1 MNPRVGCGGIEVG
14 FLNGFISV
22 KAAMTLQFVKVECTT
37 AEGWG
42 NFLSPIWC
50 AALYFLNAKPCS
62 STALVSAA
70 VAVQ

>member
-37 AEGWG
+37 AEGG
-42 NFLSPIWC
+42 ELPFSNMVC
-50 AALYFLNAKPCS
+50 NVVFLNAKPCS
-62 STALVSAA
+62 STALISAA
-70 VAVQ
+70 VAEQ